1 MAFYS
6 YLSTK
11 IIIAFITKSYQDLF
25 GVRSYINAKT
35 RQLFRIAM
43 MIKVDIPEPFIDGD
57 NTMVNITSD
66 SFCYSS
72 IDSRYEGFQS
82 SYKDGNMNQ
91 KIQGKLEII
100 ADQFK
105 ELIKI
110 IEDGKTFVNT
120 GV

>member
-1 MAFYS
+1 
-6 YLSTK
+6 
-11 IIIAFITKSYQDLF
+11 
-25 GVRSYINAKT
+25 
-35 RQLFRIAM
+35 

-120 GV
+120 GVCERGKNEGVAQAAERSYQERPYG

>member
-1 MAFYS
+1 
-6 YLSTK
+6 
-11 IIIAFITKSYQDLF
+11 
-25 GVRSYINAKT
+25 
-35 RQLFRIAM
+35 M

-57 NTMVNITSD
+57 NTKVNITSD
-66 SFCYSS
+66 SFCYYS

-82 SYKDGNMNQ
+82 AYKDGNVNQ

-110 IEDGKTFVNT
+110 IEDNGKTFVNT

>member
-1 MAFYS
+1 
-6 YLSTK
+6 
-11 IIIAFITKSYQDLF
+11 
-25 GVRSYINAKT
+25 
-35 RQLFRIAM
+35 M

-91 KIQGKLEII
+91 KIQE
-100 ADQFK
+100 
-105 ELIKI
+105 
-110 IEDGKTFVNT
+110 N
-120 GV
+120 

>member
-1 MAFYS
+1 
-6 YLSTK
+6 
-11 IIIAFITKSYQDLF
+11 
-25 GVRSYINAKT
+25 
-35 RQLFRIAM
+35 M

-105 ELIKI
+105 EIQWNIKI
-110 IEDGKTFVNT
+110 DFWGTIALWQRYEYNKNDQLIFVWLYIGKEDGK
-120 GV
+120 